1 MSADLSRRETSIYP
15 DIAPVP
21 AGVIRP
27 FWSIMIPVY
36 NCANYLRQTLA
47 SVLLQ
52 FALDETVQI
61 EVIDD
66 CSTRDD
72 PAQVVAACGDPRVT
86 YYRHPENVGPQANF
100 TACIARARGE
110 WVHILHGDDLVMPN
124 FYATL
129 RRAAESTPRIGAA
142 FCRTINIDGEG
153 VWIDLSEPE
162 GKVAGVVFDLLARLA
177 VCNVIMFPS
186 IAVKRSTYEA
196 VGGFHPALFHS
207 ADWDM
212 WKRVALRVPVWYEPA
227 ALAMYRQHPQSD
239 TSTLMRTGANIADA
253 RHAIAIARE
262 YLPALE
268 RDDLTRRARLYHGKY
283 ALEIA
288 GQMIERGS
296 WSSAFAQVR
305 EALRCGQSLSIL
317 YGVTQVAC
325 RAAWR
330 LVRSESE
337 RAKPGTSAVEGPS
350 SAADDWARDDA
361 TFNQHAS
368 G

>member
-1 MSADLSRRETSIYP
+1 MSADLSRAEPSIYP
-15 DIAPVP
+15 DVAPVP
-21 AGVIRP
+21 ADVIRP

-47 SVLLQ
+47 SVLPQ
-52 FALDETVQI
+52 FGLDETVQI

-72 PAQVVAACGDPRVT
+72 PAQVVAACDDPRVT

-100 TACIARARGE
+100 TACLARSRGE

-129 RRAAESTPRIGAA
+129 RRAAESFPRIGAA
-142 FCRTINIDGEG
+142 FCRTINIDGDG

-162 GKVAGVVFDLLARLA
+162 AKVAGVVSHLAERLA
-177 VCNVIMFPS
+177 VCNVILFPS

-227 ALAMYRQHPQSD
+227 ALAMYRQHVHSD
-239 TSTLMRTGANIADA
+239 TSNLMRTGANIADA
-253 RHAIAIARE
+253 RHAIEIARN
-262 YLPALE
+262 YLPVSV
-268 RDDLTRRARLYHGKY
+268 RDHLTRRARLYHAKY

-288 GQMIERGS
+288 DQMIERGS
-296 WSSAFAQVR
+296 WSSAVAQVR
-305 EALRCGQSLSIL
+305 EALQCSRSVSIL
-317 YGVTQVAC
+317 FGVTQVAC
-325 RAAWR
+325 RGAWR
-330 LVRSESE
+330 LVSGVRARS
-337 RAKPGTSAVEGPS
+337 GVTSAVEGPS
-350 SAADDWARDDA
+350 SAA
-361 TFNQHAS
+361 NE
-368 G
+368 